1 MCARPY
7 QVDAPGSARVGLIT
21 ALDDDES
28 WEERAWADEDDE
40 DEWDD
45 GDDEEWDD
53 DDVDVDD
60 DGEEEDDDDDEDW
73 DDWD

>member
-1 MCARPY
+1 MCALS
-7 QVDAPGSARVGLIT
+7 QLVDVPGSTRDGLIT
-21 ALDDDES
+21 ALDEDES
-28 WEERAWADEDDE
+28 WEERAWADEDDDE

-53 DDVDVDD
+53 DDDLDD
-60 DGEEEDDDDDEDW
+60 AEEEDDDDEEW